1 MVDRNFDVDKSL
13 PYLIVRV
20 GHVLSRGFAEQMDK
34 VGLSTRQFAILTR
47 VGAADGIGAAEMARA
62 MGVTPQSTG
71 EQLELMIEKGLLKR
85 DPPRPGRK
93 TGHHVTAKG
102 RRKLA
107 QAIRVAAAYEAHL
120 TGRLDDADRERF
132 AAALEE
138 MARRV

>member
-1 MVDRNFDVDKSL
+1 MVERDFDVDKSL

-20 GHVLSRGFAEQMDK
+20 GHVLSRGFAEQMEK
-34 VGLSTRQFAILTR
+34 VGLSARQFAILTR
-47 VGAADGIGAAEMARA
+47 VGAADGIGSAELARA

-93 TGHHVTAKG
+93 SGLHLTAKG
-102 RRKLA
+102 RRRLTEGG
-107 QAIRVAAAYEAHL
+107 RVAAAYEAHL
-120 TGRLDDADRERF
+120 TELLDDGERERF
-132 AAALEE
+132 AAGLTE